1 MDNASQ
7 PGLPER
13 SQGGGT
19 YLNGASHRR
28 PQTLMSPVGIE
39 RNKIDEIELTITIQK
54 DASGYG
60 MKVSG
65 DKPVFVES
73 VKTGGAAHKA
83 GLMER
88 DMIVKVN
95 GEEAKTLNHT
105 RVVHLI
111 KDKSPVILTVSRV
124 QTKMQRSSSISVGTP
139 TSLTQRSPITA
150 PLPVDTNTRRE
161 LEFTRI
167 TTLRLMLD
175 QEKKNLENLKTS
187 NNGNRNDIGQA
198 ETNILRLQEQLR
210 QMHGED
216 PTLLHFNP
224 ISSPALLATTTPI
237 SNPQQSSLTPAFLSR
252 FPRSLSSLSLGGKKK
267 SIEKDAA
274 NSSLISSNTSANS
287 DHLQSPVTSGL
298 HHHSSHNALLSSVK
312 NKFTSEQS
320 VELRPGFVD
329 KNRSKNQPPPLPLR
343 NFPRR
348 SQPATAPDGV
358 DGENLIDLT
367 SSSVT
372 AAAVGVKKKGKSSS
386 ADIDNKTNNNDKCNK
401 NLSSSSSVA
410 AATSAANKV
419 KKRNKAK
426 IKANSDPKISAQLFI
441 QMEREYD
448 TQDLIA
454 ATGHSIANEPP
465 PLPPRQ
471 PGMLEEN
478 QNLINNNKCGSS
490 GGGTGGG
497 VGNSRPPSNSLET
510 RMNYPLIA
518 TATAVR
524 DNISPF
530 PLSNRPNIRQRLQ
543 QTNTHQHALGLTP
556 HQINQL
562 NNTSPHRRVVSSP
575 EQHLHSRDSDTFDD
589 ETTPPGTPPPPYK
602 IKTKSTASDSKH
614 PMVPKRNYFQQASNT
629 TQSCS
634 NESAT
639 VQNNPNSHNLSEH
652 DEFMAN
658 DSIFN
663 TSTSSAASYGAN
675 CSNISAAQANILQ
688 RQIISMEDDELVD
701 DQDSISDDHGPFKS
715 LQQLLEP
722 ENTPYLAV
730 FLNFVLS
737 NSNPSQLLFYLI
749 TGLYKEGTVKD
760 MRKWSYEIHSTFLV
774 PRAPLM
780 WQGVDESLAREV
792 DDVLQNEHDKGE
804 ILRKIFWKSRH
815 RAKECIVQ
823 QLAEFQMKRTA
834 GLGTMFGPSDQ
845 QLLEAKGDKVK
856 EQRIV
861 EETLLPKLQQLLDD
875 LDKESSNECPKKM
888 ALSSALSTVLH
899 RVFLITRSTPGGPIE
914 RVHHFVSR
922 EKSFKSRLIG
932 KNRKI
937 MVRGHHLVL
946 KQYYEVAHCNHCQN
960 IIWGVSPQGYHCTN
974 CELNIHR
981 ACSRVLEESCPGP
994 VPTKNDKMSKFIEKI
1009 RPAHYFNPAERT
1021 RRQEDECGADDLL
1034 QVDRPSQASVVRQP
1048 SDRRSDANN
1057 SLNSTTQSSHH
1068 PTTNELNTSH
1078 SIDNDTSGIHTDADH
1093 DNRDS
1098 TKSKSAP
1105 VSVNRSESYK
1115 ERLSHKRNH
1124 RNNRRKISD
1133 PSLSSKSNED
1143 QHVDLGIN
1151 NTNFTASSSSSLSS
1165 SLGSNSPSLEA
1176 VGTPIG
1182 GHQQGVVSAPRQWV
1196 DSEDEAGDPPEADW
1210 SSHVSADILHTLS
1223 DAEKRR
1229 QEIINEIYQTERNHV
1244 RTLKLLEGVFMR
1256 PLQESS
1262 ALTQEHFTLLFPPS
1276 LLVLKDLH
1284 STFEQQL
1291 KQRRSE
1297 HGPLVGEIG
1306 DLLLSMF
1313 DGNAGDQLREHAAQF
1328 CARQKIALEAL
1339 KEKRRKDENLQ
1350 RLLTKAESHK
1360 ACRRLQLKDLLPTVL
1375 QRLTKYPL
1383 LFESL
1388 AKISKSTS
1396 PADNEKE
1403 AIQRSRELSRRI
1415 LDHVNQAVREAEDT
1429 HTLQTIQ
1436 KRLDKSLFEKEPNN
1450 EFKHLDLTQH
1460 KLIYE
1465 GTLTHKKQPQEQ
1477 LHGLLFETMVVL
1489 LHKKDD
1495 KYMLKHLV
1503 SPGSTGGESKNEI
1516 RFNPITK
1523 INLILVRQSAVEKN
1537 SFYLINTNVTQMLEL
1552 TAPSALECKTWFNHI
1567 SAAAE
1572 AYKQRTKSQN
1582 HDMTPMEDPASVTIP
1597 SSATAKETTDHEFVT
1612 SGTSNSSGL
1621 NTSTSN
1627 ASAAENVAHNQFAA
1641 DGQKDAVA
1649 RHNSTSNDAD
1659 AFSEHDYINVNG
1671 SGARASVKL
1680 AEEDVCDKS
1689 NRKSEVYSN
1698 NSNNTRT
1705 LTQQSSLV
1713 APSEVHVSISP
1724 ALTAEPVLT
1733 PNERLRR
1740 LDESIRLTLAEKQK
1754 IVCDIFRVP
1763 NEHFSAIADIAGQPE
1778 APKEPS
1784 DILLAAFAQVQSL
1797 TEALNEYV
1805 KIPQIKPTDMLVK
1818 SASLCDDCF
1827 KTAEKQCLEQQQ
1839 QQQQQQPQSK
1849 PTTQSNSTTS
1859 ISNNSSQS
1867 SSTTSTVINNNKLA
1881 ELCESMTSIEA
1892 ANILPDD
1899 DGYCEIDEIR
1909 LPAITKSPSI
1919 KVKTDPRRQS
1929 AAAPLPPPPPPSEAN
1944 NDVDESID
1952 SVYDPSTAPI
1962 KSPGIDGQ
1970 SKGNH
1975 DSASNS
1981 EQISSTNASKMTT
1994 TNKPTADAEN
2004 TEVNYA
2010 YDTLAQPLAELNLN
2024 SGDAKAKLN
2033 NGANKLRSTTCENLC
2048 SLPIELSP
2056 IGQQHAV
2063 PSIPCHLISA
2073 YVASLNLHIS
2083 QLLPKLNERDI
2094 EREKLRKENQLLRDR
2109 LNSMHEQRGEK
2120 FTQSEN

>member
-210 QMHGED
+210 QMHGE
-216 PTLLHFNP
+216 
-224 ISSPALLATTTPI
+224 
-237 SNPQQSSLTPAFLSR
+237 
-252 FPRSLSSLSLGGKKK
+252 
-267 SIEKDAA
+267 
-274 NSSLISSNTSANS
+274 
-287 DHLQSPVTSGL
+287 
-298 HHHSSHNALLSSVK
+298 
-312 NKFTSEQS
+312 
-320 VELRPGFVD
+320 
-329 KNRSKNQPPPLPLR
+329 
-343 NFPRR
+343 
-348 SQPATAPDGV
+348 
-358 DGENLIDLT
+358 
-367 SSSVT
+367 
-372 AAAVGVKKKGKSSS
+372 
-386 ADIDNKTNNNDKCNK
+386 
-401 NLSSSSSVA
+401 
-410 AATSAANKV
+410 
-419 KKRNKAK
+419 
-426 IKANSDPKISAQLFI
+426 
-441 QMEREYD
+441 
-448 TQDLIA
+448 
-454 ATGHSIANEPP
+454 
-465 PLPPRQ
+465 
-471 PGMLEEN
+471 
-478 QNLINNNKCGSS
+478 
-490 GGGTGGG
+490 
-497 VGNSRPPSNSLET
+497 
-510 RMNYPLIA
+510 
-518 TATAVR
+518 
-524 DNISPF
+524 
-530 PLSNRPNIRQRLQ
+530 
-543 QTNTHQHALGLTP
+543 ALGLTP

-1778 APKEPS
+1778 APKYCKYLQEPS

>member
-1 MDNASQ
+1 
-7 PGLPER
+7 
-13 SQGGGT
+13 
-19 YLNGASHRR
+19 
-28 PQTLMSPVGIE
+28 
-39 RNKIDEIELTITIQK
+39 
-54 DASGYG
+54 
-60 MKVSG
+60 
-65 DKPVFVES
+65 
-73 VKTGGAAHKA
+73 
-83 GLMER
+83 
-88 DMIVKVN
+88 
-95 GEEAKTLNHT
+95 
-105 RVVHLI
+105 
-111 KDKSPVILTVSRV
+111 
-124 QTKMQRSSSISVGTP
+124 MQRSSSISVGTP
-139 TSLTQRSPITA
+139 TSLNQRAPITA
-150 PLPVDTNTRRE
+150 PLPVDSSTRRE
-161 LEFTRI
+161 VEFTRI
-167 TTLRLMLD
+167 NTLRLMMD

-187 NNGNRNDIGQA
+187 NNANRNDIAQA

-224 ISSPALLATTTPI
+224 ITPSTLLNVTAPI
-237 SNPQQSSLTPAFLSR
+237 INPSTVQSSITPAFLSR

-267 SIEKDAA
+267 SIDKEMA
-274 NSSLISSNTSANS
+274 NSSLTTPNTSGNA
-287 DHLQSPVTSGL
+287 DHLLHSPVSAAAAAAGL
-298 HHHSSHNALLSSVK
+298 HHHSSHNALLSAVK
-312 NKFTSEQS
+312 NKFTSES
-320 VELRPGFVD
+320 TPVELRPGFVD
-329 KNRSKNQPPPLPLR
+329 KNRSKNQHQPPPLPLR

-348 SQPATAPDGV
+348 SQPAPSPATADGIDV
-358 DGENLIDLT
+358 GDNLIDLT
-367 SSSVT
+367 TSPSS
-372 AAAVGVKKKGKSSS
+372 AGVKKKGKSTS
-386 ADIDNKTNNNDKCNK
+386 ADIDNKTNNNDKASK
-401 NLSSSSSVA
+401 SSSSSSNSSLS

-419 KKRNKAK
+419 KKRSKAK

-441 QMEREYD
+441 QMEQREYD
-448 TQDLIA
+448 KQDLIA

-478 QNLINNNKCGSS
+478 QNFINNNKCGS
-490 GGGTGGG
+490 
-497 VGNSRPPSNSLET
+497 NAAQQQRPPSNSLET

-543 QTNTHQHALGLTP
+543 QSNTHQHALGLTP

-602 IKTKSTASDSKH
+602 NKTKSTSDAKQH
-614 PMVPKRNYFQQASNT
+614 PMVPKRNYFQST
-629 TQSCS
+629 PCS
-634 NESAT
+634 NDS
-639 VQNNPNSHNLSEH
+639 VQNNPNAHNLSEH
-652 DEFMAN
+652 DEFMLN
-658 DSIFN
+658 ESIFN
-663 TSTSSAASYGAN
+663 TSTSSATSFGAN
-675 CSNISAAQANILQ
+675 GSNISAAQANILQ

-715 LQQLLEP
+715 LQQLIEP
-722 ENTPYLAV
+722 ENSLYLAV

-760 MRKWSYEIHSTFLV
+760 MRKWAYEIHSTFLV

-780 WQGVDESLAREV
+780 WEGVDESLAREV
-792 DDVLQNEHDKGE
+792 DNVLQNEHDKGE
-804 ILRKIFWKSRH
+804 ILRKIFYKGRA

-823 QLAEFQMKRTA
+823 QLAEFQTKRTA

-845 QLLEAKGDKVK
+845 QLHEAKGDKVR

-861 EETLLPKLQQLLDD
+861 EETLLPKLQQLVDD
-875 LDKESSNECPKKM
+875 LEKDASNECPKKM

-899 RVFLITRSTPGGPIE
+899 RTFLITRSTPGGPIE

-981 ACSRVLEESCPGP
+981 ACSRILEESCPGP

-1009 RPAHYFNPAERT
+1009 RPTHYFNPAERS
-1021 RRQEDECGADDLL
+1021 RRQEDECGDDLL

-1048 SDRRSDANN
+1048 SDRRSDPNN
-1057 SLNSTTQSSHH
+1057 SLNSTAQSNH
-1068 PTTNELNTSH
+1068 PTTNEFNTSH
-1078 SIDNDTSGIHTDADH
+1078 SIDNETSIHEVDNE
-1093 DNRDS
+1093 NRDS

-1176 VGTPIG
+1176 VSTPIG
-1182 GHQQGVVSAPRQWV
+1182 HQVASCAPRQWV
-1196 DSEDEAGDPPEADW
+1196 DSEDEGGDQEADW
-1210 SSHVSADILHTLS
+1210 SSHVSPDILQTLS
-1223 DAEKRR
+1223 DTEKRR

-1244 RTLKLLEGVFMR
+1244 RTLRLLEGIFMR
-1256 PLQESS
+1256 PLQDSS
-1262 ALTQEHFTLLFPPS
+1262 ALTVEHFNLLFPPS

-1284 STFEQQL
+1284 RNFKQQL
-1291 KQRRSE
+1291 EQRRGDQE
-1297 HGPLVGEIG
+1297 PLVEEIG

-1313 DGNAGDQLREHAAQF
+1313 DGNAGDQLREHAASF

-1339 KEKRRKDENLQ
+1339 KEKRRKDAKLQ
-1350 RLLTKAESHK
+1350 QLLTEAESHK

-1388 AKISKSTS
+1388 AKISIKVA
-1396 PADNEKE
+1396 PDNEKE
-1403 AIQRSRELSRRI
+1403 TQAIQRARELSRRI

-1436 KRLDKSLFEKEPNN
+1436 KRLDKSLYEKEPNN

-1495 KYMLKHLV
+1495 KYILKHLV

-1572 AYKQRTKSQN
+1572 AYKQRTKSN
-1582 HDMTPMEDPASVTIP
+1582 HDITPVEDPSSVTIP
-1597 SSATAKETTDHEFVT
+1597 SSATTKETAADHEFVT
-1612 SGTSNSSGL
+1612 SGTTSGLTASNSIA
-1621 NTSTSN
+1621 TADT
-1627 ASAAENVAHNQFAA
+1627 AHNQSL
-1641 DGQKDAVA
+1641 DGQKDTA
-1649 RHNSTSNDAD
+1649 RHNTSNDGE
-1659 AFSEHDYINVNG
+1659 AFDREHDYINING
-1671 SGARASVKL
+1671 SGARATAKS
-1680 AEEDVCDKS
+1680 EEDVCDKA
-1689 NRKSEVYSN
+1689 NRKSELFSN

-1713 APSEVHVSISP
+1713 APSEVHISISP

-1740 LDESIRLTLAEKQK
+1740 LDESIRLTLSEKQK

-1784 DILLAAFAQVQSL
+1784 DLLLAAFAQVQSL
-1797 TEALNEYV
+1797 TEALNEYI
-1805 KIPQIKPTDMLVK
+1805 KIPQIQPTEMLVN
-1818 SASLCDDCF
+1818 STSLCDDCF
-1827 KTAEKQCLEQQQ
+1827 KNAEKQCEEQQTKTVSVPLAPMPPL
-1839 QQQQQQPQSK
+1839 PQS
-1849 PTTQSNSTTS
+1849 QNNSTS
-1859 ISNNSSQS
+1859 CSNNSQS
-1867 SSTTSTVINNNKLA
+1867 ASTVINNKLT
-1881 ELCESMTSIEA
+1881 ESTTSIDA
-1892 ANILPDD
+1892 VSILPDD

-1919 KVKTDPRRQS
+1919 KINDPRRQS
-1929 AAAPLPPPPPPSEAN
+1929 AAAPLPPEAIDETTSNKKTDSLNDTQAPPPPPPPNKTSAN
-1944 NDVDESID
+1944 GSG
-1952 SVYDPSTAPI
+1952 T
-1962 KSPGIDGQ
+1962 KSKHNNQDTTI
-1970 SKGNH
+1970 N
-1975 DSASNS
+1975 
-1981 EQISSTNASKMTT
+1981 EQISNASSNSASTT
-1994 TNKPTADAEN
+1994 TNTN
-2004 TEVNYA
+2004 TIVLNKASGSDTEHIEVNYA
-2010 YDTLAQPLAELNLN
+2010 YDSLTQPLAELNLN
-2024 SGDAKAKLN
+2024 SEAQAKLN
-2033 NGANKLRSTTCENLC
+2033 NGANAIISSSKILKTTTCDSFC
-2048 SLPIELSP
+2048 LPPETNIVGL
-2056 IGQQHAV
+2056 QHSV

-2109 LNSMHEQRGEK
+2109 LNSMHEREQS
-2120 FTQSEN
+2120 TQSEN